1 MPWQDIVAGGVDEW
15 SDYGDTDDERAV
27 DFAAALEDSGREDS
41 LGRVARVARDARA
54 GSDRSSGGEEA
65 LDDARP
71 VAELAG
77 INRDGGES
85 DRDGRDARI
94 RDERRRART
103 MTPRPTWGA
112 VQTR

>member
-54 GSDRSSGGEEA
+54 RGAIEAAVVRRHWTTRDRWRNSRGLIATGGRIRSRRGETRA
-65 LDDARP
+65 FGTRGDAR
-71 VAELAG
+71 
-77 INRDGGES
+77 
-85 DRDGRDARI
+85 
-94 RDERRRART
+94 ER
-103 MTPRPTWGA
+103 
-112 VQTR
+112 